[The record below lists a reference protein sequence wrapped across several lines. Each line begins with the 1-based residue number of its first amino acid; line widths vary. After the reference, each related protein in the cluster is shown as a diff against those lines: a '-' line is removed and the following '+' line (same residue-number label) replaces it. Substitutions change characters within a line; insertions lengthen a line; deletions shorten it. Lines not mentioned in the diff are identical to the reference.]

1 MFNIDISLV
10 EKARTKSSQ
19 IKELL
24 DSFKDASVLD
34 QHQDLMI
41 KKYSLDMSLARYEKF
56 PCQKY
61 QEDLLLRLRDI
72 SE

>member
-1 MFNIDISLV
+1 MFDIDMSLI
-10 EKARTKSSQ
+10 EKSRTKSSR

-34 QHQDLMI
+34 QYQDLMI
-41 KKYSLDMSLARYEKF
+41 KKYALDMSLARYEKF

-61 QEDLLLRLRDI
+61 QEDLLLRLQDI
-72 SE
+72 SD

>member
-1 MFNIDISLV
+1 MFDIDMSLV

-19 IKELL
+19 LKELL

-34 QHQDLMI
+34 QHQDIMI
-41 KKYSLDMSLARYEKF
+41 KKYSLDMSLARYEKL

-61 QEDLLLRLRDI
+61 QEDLLLRLQDI
-72 SE
+72 SD